1 MKCEDISKEL
11 IRYLDRRANSAV
23 RLEVEEHLSTCAA
36 CHTRAE
42 EFRRLWSVLDEVPM
56 VEPSAAFDARVHERI
71 AAERPLRWFAWLVP
85 QTRLAFSIAIL
96 LALSVWIVKLPGG
109 TGRDAETD
117 FEAVKNLGVLENY
130 DVVTKLDALSE
141 LTPLNAEEQI
151 EPAPQDQ
158 NQQPQKNADDG
169 GDM

>member
-1 MKCEDISKEL
+1 M
-11 IRYLDRRANSAV
+11 
-23 RLEVEEHLSTCAA
+23 
-36 CHTRAE
+36 
-42 EFRRLWSVLDEVPM
+42 
-56 VEPSAAFDARVHERI
+56 
-71 AAERPLRWFAWLVP
+71 
-85 QTRLAFSIAIL
+85 AIL